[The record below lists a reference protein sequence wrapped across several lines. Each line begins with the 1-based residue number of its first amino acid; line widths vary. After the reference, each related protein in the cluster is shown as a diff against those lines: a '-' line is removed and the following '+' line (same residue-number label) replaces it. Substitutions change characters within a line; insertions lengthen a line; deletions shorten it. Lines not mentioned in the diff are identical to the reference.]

1 MSIGQD
7 ELLLV
12 EKISQFKQSQCHT
25 ETNLEYLIKT
35 MLDWKVWQQANNF
48 QIFTLL

>member
-12 EKISQFKQSQCHT
+12 ERISQFKQSQCHT
-25 ETNLEYLIKT
+25 DLEYLIKT
-35 MLDWKVWQQANNF
+35 MVEFGSKQKKINLSQTFSYKK
-48 QIFTLL
+48 